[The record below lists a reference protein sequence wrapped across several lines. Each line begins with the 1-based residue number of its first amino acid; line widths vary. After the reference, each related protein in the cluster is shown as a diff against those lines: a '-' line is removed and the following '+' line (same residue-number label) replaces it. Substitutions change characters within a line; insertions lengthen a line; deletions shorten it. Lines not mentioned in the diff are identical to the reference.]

1 MENTVEKTYTEKE
14 LKDRLNEQ
22 KEIMDYEISKMKEKF
37 SKEMQTVRETY
48 NGAINTLQD
57 ENAFYKNIIKSILHI

>member
-1 MENTVEKTYTEKE
+1 MENAVEKTYTEKE

-22 KEIMDYEISKMKEKF
+22 KEKMDYEVCKIKEEF
-37 SKEMQTVRETY
+37 SKEIQTTRETY

-57 ENAFYKNIIKSILHI
+57 ENKFYKNIIKSILHI